1 DPTATHSLAGL
12 PRARAL
18 YGALPDQLRD
28 PNSFASKLRHLL
40 DVRRRYRIYE
50 SRQIAVPDV
59 TAPGLLLMVHELPD
73 DLGVEI
79 TALNFSADPIDEVV
93 VLEGLSNCP
102 VRELLRD
109 QDESPIDEQGRLRV
123 RLDGHAGKIYLV

>member
-1 DPTATHSLAGL
+1 L

-28 PNSFASKLRHLL
+28 PASFASQLRCVL
-40 DVRRRYRIYE
+40 DIRRRCRIYE

-59 TAPGLLLMVHELPD
+59 AAPGLLLMVHELPD
-73 DLGVEI
+73 NLGVEI
-79 TALNFSADPIDEVV
+79 TALNFSTAPIDEMVA
-93 VLEGLSNCP
+93 LEGLHNRP

-109 QDESPIDEQGRLRV
+109 EDAGRIDEQGRLRMQL
-123 RLDGHAGKIYLV
+123 RGHEGKAYLAGVL